1 VAALVV
7 WPDRVPP
14 PDTVHETPAAFLSFV
29 TVAVKFTVSVAS
41 TVVAVALIDTLGGVE
56 LPPQPAR

>member
-14 PDTVHETPAAFLSFV
+14 PVIVHETPAAFLSFV
-29 TVAVKFTVSVAS
+29 TEAVKLTVSVAS
-41 TVVAVALIDTLGGVE
+41 TVVADALTDTLGGVE